1 MDVSIKSFDV
11 DMAIKNKGIELEVHE
26 PGGKMLG
33 DLIVTKTHLIWCP
46 GKTKRENGQKIK
58 WTDFI
63 EMVDSAPAPK
73 KAGKKATKK
82 AAKKAAT
89 DPGEE

>member
-11 DMAIKNKGIELEVHE
+11 DMAIKNKGIELEIHE

-33 DLIVTKTHLIWCP
+33 DLVVTKTHLIWCP

-63 EMVDSAPAPK
+63 DLVDSAQQPK
-73 KAGKKATKK
+73 RSKKS
-82 AAKKAAT
+82 AKKAVKQAI
-89 DPGEE
+89 PAPAQE

>member
-11 DMAIKNKGIELEVHE
+11 DMAIKNKGIELEIHE

-33 DLIVTKTHLIWCP
+33 DLVVTKTHLIWCP
-46 GKTKRENGQKIK
+46 GKTKRENGRKIK

-63 EMVDSAPAPK
+63 DLVDSAQQPK
-73 KAGKKATKK
+73 KSRKS
-82 AAKKAAT
+82 AKKAVNQVA
-89 DPGEE
+89 PAPAQE

>member
-11 DMAIKNKGIELEVHE
+11 DMAVKNKGIELEIHE

-46 GKTKRENGQKIK
+46 GKTNRNNGHKVT

-63 EMVDSAPAPK
+63 NWVGSAQKTK
-73 KAGKKATKK
+73 KIKKTPKK
-82 AAKKAAT
+82 AAKKVAPPP
-89 DPGEE
+89 DQE